1 METRFEWLLPFEL
14 YNELYFALKKSVFQ
28 FEEQFEVRNVNSIY
42 FDDFYLNSVYQN
54 LDGIAD
60 KQKLR
65 LRYNKEDLIS
75 NPVLEIKK
83 RLVFWLEKN
92 YKLT

>member
-1 METRFEWLLPFEL
+1 METRFERKWLLPFEL

-65 LRYNKEDLIS
+65 LRWYNKEDLIS

-83 RLVFWLEKN
+83 RLVFG
-92 YKLT
+92 